1 MGLFDKLKE
10 AVGNAIESGIN
21 GPMNEEEKWYYDM
34 ILNMLLCV
42 KNLQKEHI
50 KVFIEKK
57 ANKVCDEATLD
68 KVLEKFDS
76 EEDSETD
83 TVWYRLTSTQSSRAD
98 YKNGGASWFKK
109 EEFDF
114 IFDGFA
120 EEILSKFAS
129 VYEVVRE
136 NPTEDILKQGISKI
150 TGKLSTDKPGEY
162 DFSYAQK
169 AVEIIGKEIHRRF
182 MIGDGFLSQYFI
194 DKVIG
199 SLQYNFEHDRKYK
212 YIDEIYA
219 FALHAM
225 HYEKADKTAEN
236 YVTLTK
242 EECLA
247 AVNASELYQDR
258 IKKKPFDKEE
268 IIDSAVYRISKC
280 CVLFASERTWESAAI
295 DDKLTDAVCFQA
307 WQEIVDAMGESADN
321 VEDAVNIIHAY
332 ISNASDGEYEE
343 SEGHTSYNYN
353 MLSDEQRE
361 GLGVVDND

>member
-10 AVGNAIESGIN
+10 AVGNAIESAIN
-21 GPMNEEEKWYYDM
+21 GPMNEEEKWYFDM

-57 ANKVCDEATLD
+57 ANKVCDEATLN
-68 KVLEKFDS
+68 KVLEKFEA
-76 EEDSETD
+76 EEDSKTD
-83 TVWYRLTSTQSSRAD
+83 AVWYRLTSIQSSRAD
-98 YKNGGASWFKK
+98 YKNGGASWFRK
-109 EEFDF
+109 EEFEF
-114 IFDGFA
+114 IFDDFE

-136 NPTEDILKQGISKI
+136 NPTEDILRQGISKI

-169 AVEIIGKEIHRRF
+169 ANKIIGKEIRRRF

-247 AVNASELYQDR
+247 AVNASEIYQNR

-280 CVLFASERTWESAAI
+280 CVLFARERTWESAAI

-307 WQEIVDAMGESADN
+307 WQEIVDAMDVSADN
-321 VEDAVNIIHAY
+321 VEDAVSIIHAY
-332 ISNASDGEYEE
+332 ISDTSDEEYEE
-343 SEGHTSYNYN
+343 SEDNTSYNYN

-361 GLGVVDND
+361 SLGVVDYD